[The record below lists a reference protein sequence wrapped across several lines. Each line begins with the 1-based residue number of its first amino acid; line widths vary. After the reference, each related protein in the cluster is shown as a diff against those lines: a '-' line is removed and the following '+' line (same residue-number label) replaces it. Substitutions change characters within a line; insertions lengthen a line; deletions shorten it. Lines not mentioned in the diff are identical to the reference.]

1 MSHPACQHSLEC
13 LTRERL
19 TMNRARSL
27 LRTRGIYL
35 GYSFEPRH
43 NSRALA
49 TGGLVLSIGSS
60 IKDART
66 RGNQFDQFGLRRPH
80 RFDVIQAEPHESSLL
95 FLTQEGKTNF
105 CSHGGYDPLRKC
117 SGWIS
122 CLYLNIWWHKIKRN
136 VTSPTSGNISF
147 VLWFHVQIEL
157 LKLRLTSMRRTL
169 SKCPI

>member
-49 TGGLVLSIGSS
+49 TEGLVLSIGSS
-60 IKDART
+60 IKGCSHSRKPVWPVWPA
-66 RGNQFDQFGLRRPH
+66 
-80 RFDVIQAEPHESSLL
+80 FDVIQAEPHESSLL

-117 SGWIS
+117 SSWIS
-122 CLYLNIWWHKIKRN
+122 CLYLNIWWHTIKRN
-136 VTSPTSGNISF
+136 VTSPTFGNISF
-147 VLWFHVQIEL
+147 VLWFHVQTEL
-157 LKLRLTSMRRTL
+157 LYLRLTSMRRTL
-169 SKCPI
+169 SKSPI

>member
-1 MSHPACQHSLEC
+1 MKTFPVFDIVLVLNQLLEKQTLTFSSVQVKKITLICSLQAMSHPACQHSLEC

-27 LRTRGIYL
+27 LRTRGIHL

-117 SGWIS
+117 SG
-122 CLYLNIWWHKIKRN
+122 
-136 VTSPTSGNISF
+136 
-147 VLWFHVQIEL
+147 
-157 LKLRLTSMRRTL
+157 
-169 SKCPI
+169 